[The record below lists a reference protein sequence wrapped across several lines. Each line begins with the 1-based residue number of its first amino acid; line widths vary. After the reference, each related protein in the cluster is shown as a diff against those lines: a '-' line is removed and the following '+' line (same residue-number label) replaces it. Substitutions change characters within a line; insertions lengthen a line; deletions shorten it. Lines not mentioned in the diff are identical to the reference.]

1 MNRQVVIGIVGFALI
16 LILFILIFTRQ
27 SVVAHMQLKGVNEV
41 GDAINGLTAPII
53 GIAGAILVFISFR
66 EQVKANRIQFQTLN
80 EQRDLELMY
89 RFYEELKDDLRRM
102 QSEYGKKHSQPDIL
116 DSLVNYVNGD
126 KVDQSPYPDFS
137 LYIFFIFNQFIF
149 ISKRIKRKNSLSNE
163 EIVYLIEK
171 VKYLYD
177 LYFKQYHKTVTSQLH
192 HSEFSKEFKVAIDEV
207 NSYVVQLEKIHLEV
221 KNDLRNKAGKAAR

>member
-16 LILFILIFTRQ
+16 LILFVLIFTRQ
-27 SVVAHMQLKGVNEV
+27 SVVAQMQLKGANEV

-89 RFYEELKDDLRRM
+89 RFYEELKEDLRRM

-126 KVDQSPYPDFS
+126 KVNQSPYPDFS
-137 LYIFFIFNQFIF
+137 LYIYFVFNQFIF
-149 ISKRIKRKNSLSNE
+149 ISKRIRRKNSLSNE

-192 HSEFSKEFKVAIDEV
+192 HSEFSKEFKVAISEVHFSILELKNLHDER
-207 NSYVVQLEKIHLEV
+207 
-221 KNDLRNKAGKAAR
+221 KNILRGKPGQQS